1 MSEDRETHEIITP
14 AKGHKVILKSWINGR
29 EKQAID
35 GTMFNNIDTVGQ
47 GNEMKPKLSSSMIT
61 GRENTSIEYVVVS
74 VDGNDSDVL
83 NQVLDM
89 RAKDY
94 EFVLKEVELV
104 TEGNFDEKKDLSL
117 NSNISEPLTAVADES
132 PIVSSIQFQ
141 NVQR

>member
-47 GNEMKPKLSSSMIT
+47 GNEMKPKLSPSMIT

-117 NSNISEPLTAVADES
+117 NSNISAPLTAVADES
-132 PIVSSIQFQ
+132 PIVSSI
-141 NVQR
+141 